1 MIFDAIAIVGPGRMG
16 LALGS
21 ALERSGEVRTL
32 TFFGRHPDPPSHPLF
47 IESRAKYVFGVEP
60 LTRDT
65 SAVFL
70 AVPDDMVP
78 EMAFTIAGHGQAPA
92 GCAAFHLSGALPTD
106 VLAPLHERGYG
117 VGSLH
122 PLVSVPARSAGYGL
136 LRGAYFAVTGS
147 AETIATARRITA
159 AIEAE
164 LITVPAVR
172 RPLYHAAVVM
182 TAAYMPPLL
191 ALAARLM
198 ERAGVATD
206 EALPALLSLVRN
218 TANAVEARGLAEA
231 LPEPLA
237 RGDIET
243 IALHLRALDPE
254 DQRLYAVLGTEMLRL
269 TGSAIDEAT
278 REALEEL
285 YAKYLE
291 LETTGTGY

>member
-1 MIFDAIAIVGPGRMG
+1 MIFDAITIVGPGRMG
-16 LALGS
+16 LALGA

-32 TFFGRHPDPPSHPLF
+32 TFFGRHPEPPSHPLF
-47 IESRAKYVFGVEP
+47 LEGRAQYVFGVEP
-60 LTRDT
+60 LARDT
-65 SAVFL
+65 AAVLL
-70 AVPDDMVP
+70 AVPDDVVP
-78 EMAFTIAGHGQAPA
+78 EMAFTVAAHGQAPA

-106 VLAPLHERGYG
+106 VLGPLHERGYG

-122 PLVSVPARSAGYGL
+122 PLVSVPDRSARYDL
-136 LRGAYFAVTGS
+136 LRGAHFAVTGS
-147 AETIATARRITA
+147 SETIATARRITA

-164 LITVPAVR
+164 LLTVPAVR
-172 RPLYHAAVVM
+172 KPLYYASVVM
-182 TAAYMPPLL
+182 TAAHLPPVL

-198 ERAGVATD
+198 ERAGIASD

-218 TANAVEARGLAEA
+218 TAKAVEERGLAAA

-254 DQRLYAVLGTEMLRL
+254 DQRLYAVLGIEMLRL
-269 TGSAIDEAT
+269 AGDAVDEAT
-278 REALEEL
+278 REALGEL
-285 YAKYLE
+285 YAKHLE

>member
-1 MIFDAIAIVGPGRMG
+1 VIFEAITIVGPGRMG
-16 LALGS
+16 LALGA

-32 TFFGRHPDPPSHPLF
+32 TFFGRHPEPPSHPLF
-47 IESRAKYVFGVEP
+47 LEGRAEYVFGVEP

-65 SAVFL
+65 SAVIL
-70 AVPDDMVP
+70 AVPDDVVP
-78 EMAFTIAGHGQAPA
+78 QMAFTLSGHGQAPA
-92 GCAAFHLSGALPTD
+92 GCAAFHLSGGLPTD
-106 VLAPLHERGYG
+106 VLGPLHERGYG

-122 PLVSVPARSAGYGL
+122 PLVSVPDRSARYDL
-136 LRGAYFAVTGS
+136 LHGSYFAVTGS
-147 AETIATARRITA
+147 AETIAAARRITA

-172 RPLYHAAVVM
+172 RPLYYAAVIM
-182 TAAYMPPLL
+182 TAASMPPLL

-198 ERAGVATD
+198 ERAGVAAD

-218 TANAVEARGLAEA
+218 SAGAVEERGLAEA

-243 IALHLRALDPE
+243 IALHLRALDPQ

-269 TGSAIDEAT
+269 TGDAIDEAT

-285 YAKYLE
+285 YARYLE
-291 LETTGTGY
+291 LETTETGY